1 MPKIERKIKIKQ
13 PGAQKEV
20 VKMKTRETSVIP
32 EGYGE
37 LWAMVNQVYWAM
49 IRVTEN
55 ELRPTGITMIQAAVL
70 FLVKNAKT
78 PATPAQLSRWLFR
91 EPHTV
96 SGLLNRMEK
105 QGLIRKTKDLERKN
119 LVRVTLTE
127 KGEKAYQQQ
136 SEMRVIRKLLSSLSP
151 KQRNNFMTSLRILRS
166 RALDELVVRRQLPF
180 P

>member
-1 MPKIERKIKIKQ
+1 
-13 PGAQKEV
+13 
-20 VKMKTRETSVIP
+20 MKTRKTSVVT

-37 LWAMVNQVYWAM
+37 LWAMMNQVYWAM
-49 IRVTEN
+49 VRATEN
-55 ELRPTGITMIQAAVL
+55 ELRPIGISMIQAAVL

-105 QGLIRKTKDLERKN
+105 QGLVRKAKDLERKN

-127 KGEKAYQQQ
+127 KGEEAYQLQ
-136 SEMRVIRKLLSSLSP
+136 SKMRLIRKLLSSLSP
-151 KQRNNFMTSLRILRS
+151 KQRDNLMTYLRTLRS

>member
-1 MPKIERKIKIKQ
+1 METRK
-13 PGAQKEV
+13 
-20 VKMKTRETSVIP
+20 TSLVT

-37 LWAMVNQVYWAM
+37 LWAMLNQVYWAM
-49 IRVTEN
+49 VRATEN
-55 ELRPTGITMIQAAVL
+55 ELRPIGISMIGAAVL

-78 PATPAQLSRWLFR
+78 PATPAQISRWLFR

-105 QGLIRKTKDLERKN
+105 QGLVRRTKDLERKN
-119 LVRVTLTE
+119 LVRVTLTA
-127 KGEKAYQQQ
+127 KGEEAYQRQ
-136 SEMRVIRKLLSSLSP
+136 SEMRVVRKVLSSLSP
-151 KQRNNFMTSLRILRS
+151 KQRNNLMAYLRALRS

>member
-1 MPKIERKIKIKQ
+1 
-13 PGAQKEV
+13 
-20 VKMKTRETSVIP
+20 MKTRKTSVVT

-37 LWAMVNQVYWAM
+37 LWAMLNQVYWAM
-49 IRVTEN
+49 VRATEN
-55 ELRPTGITMIQAAVL
+55 ELRPIGISMIGAAVL
-70 FLVKNAKT
+70 FLAKNAKA

-127 KGEKAYQQQ
+127 KGEKAYQRQ

-151 KQRNNFMTSLRILRS
+151 KQRDNLMTYLRTLRS
-166 RALDELVVRRQLPF
+166 RALDELVVRRELPF